1 MEALRK
7 RWPGI
12 NHLFADGAYDR
23 RQVLDKAAFLDFV
36 VEIVCRSDPGSN
48 ILPRRWV
55 VERSFAW
62 LTRYRRIVRD
72 YEARIDVSEAII
84 YAAMGNFLIRR
95 ISHT

>member
-1 MEALRK
+1 M
-7 RWPGI
+7 
-12 NHLFADGAYDR
+12 
-23 RQVLDKAAFLDFV
+23 LDKAAFLDFV
-36 VEIVCRSDPGSN
+36 VEIVRRSDPGSN

-84 YAAMGNFLIRR
+84 YAAMANSLIRR